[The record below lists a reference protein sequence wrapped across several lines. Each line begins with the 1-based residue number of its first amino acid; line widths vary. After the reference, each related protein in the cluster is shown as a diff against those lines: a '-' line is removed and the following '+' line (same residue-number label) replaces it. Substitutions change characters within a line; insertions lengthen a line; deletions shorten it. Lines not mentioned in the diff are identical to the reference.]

1 MNGNETK
8 EQKVARIRWV
18 YLAVSGAGLFFV
30 GILYAWSILKVPFS
44 EEFGWDASNLAF
56 SYTITMCFFCLGS
69 LASGLLTK
77 KVSVKVLLTVAGAL
91 VLAGY
96 YMVSTLT
103 GKQVGML
110 YLSYG
115 VIVGTGIG
123 IAYNSLL
130 SAGNAWFPDKK
141 GTSSGILM
149 MCFGLS
155 TMILGR
161 IASALF
167 KMEGFGWRKTFL
179 LLGVA
184 VLVVLLVCAVILR
197 RPDADTVLPKRKP
210 SGKAR
215 EETFEQRDY
224 TTAET
229 LRRPAFWMFYVY
241 GTLAATVGSAVISFA
256 RELSLA
262 LGAEAALATT
272 LVGVLSVCN
281 GLGRI
286 LCGMTFDRLGRRQT
300 MLLVS
305 GVTLVAP
312 AVMLAALA
320 VHSLPM
326 GIVALCLTG
335 VSYGCC
341 PTISSAFISSFY
353 GMKDFSLN
361 YSISNTKMLFSSFA
375 ATFASSLLA
384 ATGSYT
390 APFMMLLAFA
400 AVSLGLNFTI
410 RKP

>member
-1 MNGNETK
+1 MEGKHNT
-8 EQKVARIRWV
+8 EQAVARIRWI
-18 YLAVSGAGLFFV
+18 YLAVSAVGLFFV

-44 EEFGWDASNLAF
+44 EEFGWEPSCLALN
-56 SYTITMCFFCLGS
+56 YTITMCFFCLGS
-69 LASGLLTK
+69 LVSGILTRR
-77 KVSVKVLLTVAGAL
+77 VSVKALLAVSGSL
-91 VLAGY
+91 ILAGY
-96 YMVSTLT
+96 FLVSRLT
-103 GKQVGML
+103 GESVGML

-115 VIVGTGIG
+115 VIFGTGVGIG
-123 IAYNSLL
+123 YNSLL
-130 SAGNAWFPDKK
+130 STGNAWFPDKK

-149 MCFGLS
+149 MCFGFS

-161 IASALF
+161 AASSMFHMAQ
-167 KMEGFGWRKTFL
+167 FGWRKTFL

-184 VLVVLLVCAVILR
+184 VLAVLLVCAGILK
-197 RPDADTVLPKRKP
+197 RPDPDTVLPRKK
-210 SGKAR
+210 SGGKTR
-215 EETFEQRDY
+215 GEDFEQRDY

-229 LRRPAFWMFYVY
+229 IRRPAFWMFYLY

-256 RELSLA
+256 RELSMS

-286 LCGMTFDRLGRRQT
+286 LCGMTFDRLGRRYT

-305 GVTLVAP
+305 VVTLVAP
-312 AVMLAALA
+312 AVMLAAIWTG
-320 VHSLPM
+320 SLVP

-335 VSYGCC
+335 ISYGCC

-361 YSISNTKMLFSSFA
+361 YSISNTKMLFSAFA

-384 ATGSYT
+384 STGSYT
-390 APFMMLLAFA
+390 APFVMLLIFA
-400 AVSLGLNFTI
+400 AVSLALNFTI
-410 RKP
+410 RRP